1 MRMRTAATP
10 APGLGSPLPRL
21 RRDWAHP
28 CHACA
33 GTGLAAATSAPGLV
47 RLGGHRCSVTCRG
60 TLRQVIETSNVAY
73 EARDQ
78 AQNEINLLKVRP
90 PARCNAT
97 TRATRS
103 R

>member
-1 MRMRTAATP
+1 MDPMRMRTAATS

-21 RRDWAHP
+21 RRDWARR
-28 CHACA
+28 CHVC
-33 GTGLAAATSAPGLV
+33 TGARAPRRG
-47 RLGGHRCSVTCRG
+47 CFVTCRG

>member
-1 MRMRTAATP
+1 
-10 APGLGSPLPRL
+10 
-21 RRDWAHP
+21 
-28 CHACA
+28 
-33 GTGLAAATSAPGLV
+33 
-47 RLGGHRCSVTCRG
+47 
-60 TLRQVIETSNVAY
+60 VIETSNVAY